1 MADLQN
7 INIRVLMILLLVS
20 AVLAYGLYQVASEFI
35 SMPSSAARKAVLS
48 MKKTKTSFTETLTIP
63 AANFLSKKIHLN
75 AERRSTLEKKLY
87 SADIQYSPEFFIAN
101 SIAEGV
107 LVALFSVPVYF
118 LAPLMGFIF
127 KAMGINETALAFL
140 NVILPITS
148 MFCIIMGIMVY
159 VKRIQE
165 LDQIIKKKGEK
176 IDGDL
181 VLFASTIK
189 QQLAYSR
196 DVMSILQSYRK
207 ICSPEFTHELDK
219 TIADMKTGNY
229 ETALR
234 HLESRV
240 PSVGL
245 SEIIRGLLAVMR
257 GDDQRGYFEMLT
269 HDLTVKSKEDLKR
282 AALKRPDK
290 LKPVTVLL
298 LCAFMAMYLYV
309 IILQIA
315 EQMSPL
321 F

>member
-75 AERRSTLEKKLY
+75 TERRSTLEKKLY
-87 SADIQYSPEFFIAN
+87 SADIQYSPEFFIAK

-315 EQMSPL
+315 EQMSTL

>member
-87 SADIQYSPEFFIAN
+87 SADIQYSPEFFITK

-315 EQMSPL
+315 EQMSTL

>member
-87 SADIQYSPEFFIAN
+87 SADNQYSPEFFIAK

-298 LCAFMAMYLYV
+298 LCSFMAMYLYV

-315 EQMSPL
+315 EQMSTL

>member
-7 INIRVLMILLLVS
+7 INIRVLMILLLLS

-87 SADIQYSPEFFIAN
+87 SADIQYSPEFFIAK

-315 EQMSPL
+315 EQMSTL

>member
-20 AVLAYGLYQVASEFI
+20 AVLVYGLYQVASEFI

-87 SADIQYSPEFFIAN
+87 SADIQYSPEFFIAK

-118 LAPLMGFIF
+118 LEPLMGFIF

-315 EQMSPL
+315 EQMSTL

>member
-87 SADIQYSPEFFIAN
+87 SADIQYSPEFFIAK

-315 EQMSPL
+315 EQMSTL

>member
-87 SADIQYSPEFFIAN
+87 SADIQYSPEFFIAK
-101 SIAEGV
+101 SIAESV

-315 EQMSPL
+315 EQMSTL

>member
-87 SADIQYSPEFFIAN
+87 SADIQYSPEFFIAK

-181 VLFASTIK
+181 VLLASTIK

-315 EQMSPL
+315 EQMSTL